1 LSSYITIRRSVLL
14 LTSAWLFAPPAAPY
28 IRSETRP
35 GVYISRS
42 DFSNVQFL
50 LNQNFAPGFTN
61 NDGNVVITPDSDVM
75 GALNAALATWN
86 SVPTS
91 AVQFAPVQ
99 STTLINNIS
108 DGHDVIVM
116 ADSPAI
122 RSMVGPTLAALTV
135 IAAAGTSI
143 LDSDIIFNPVLTFSS
158 TLAPNTYD
166 LQSSLTKQLGN
177 ALGAANS
184 AVVGAALFIDSS
196 HNETVKRTL
205 SPDDIAFLSTIY
217 PAQGITSPF
226 GTITGTLTMNGAPVK
241 DGLVSFLDP
250 AAGTP
255 ISVLSS
261 EIDGTWSFAAPP
273 GNYVVYAEPLL
284 PAPQDF
290 PNLSVRPGYV
300 GLTASDATNPN
311 FQPSFLGGNGSAT
324 TITVT
329 AGASTDASF
338 SPAPPG
344 GGPLTLLTVS
354 AVTVGGFP
362 SQFALTPSPNQV
374 VSGGAVDFII
384 EGEGIDNTITDSSIL
399 LLGPL
404 SLRPGST
411 KAVTAIPPLNVN
423 GMDFPF
429 VRFTV
434 DIPAV
439 TAQSYA
445 TLIVS
450 NNGTYI
456 SYIGGIVILPPQ

>member
-1 LSSYITIRRSVLL
+1 MKRRSVLL
-14 LTSAWLFAPPAAPY
+14 LAGAWLFAPAAAPY
-28 IRSETRP
+28 IRGQTRP
-35 GVYISRS
+35 GVYIIRS

-50 LNQNFAPGFTN
+50 LNQNFVAGFTN
-61 NDGNVVITPDSDVM
+61 NDGNVVVTPDSDVM
-75 GALNAALATWN
+75 GALNAAIATWN

-91 AVQFAPVQ
+91 AAQFAPVQ
-99 STTLINNIS
+99 STALMNNLQ
-108 DGHDVIVM
+108 DGQDVIVM

-122 RSMVGPTLAALTV
+122 RSMLGPTLAALTV
-135 IAAAGTSI
+135 VAAAGTNI
-143 LDSDIIFNPVLTFSS
+143 LDTDIIFNPVLTFSS
-158 TLAPNTYD
+158 TLAPNTHD
-166 LQSSLTKQLGN
+166 LQATFTKALGN
-177 ALGAANS
+177 SLGAANS

-196 HNETVKRTL
+196 PAETVKRTL
-205 SPDDIAFLSTIY
+205 SPDDIAFLNTIY
-217 PAQGITSPF
+217 PAQGTASPF
-226 GTITGTLTMNGAPVK
+226 GTITGTLTMNGSPLHNAMIVVFDRP
-241 DGLVSFLDP
+241 GLCRNH
-250 AAGTP
+250 P

-290 PNLSVRPGYV
+290 PNLGVRPSYI
-300 GLTASDATNPN
+300 GLNSGDTIDRN
-311 FQPSFLGGNGSAT
+311 FQPSFLGGNGAGA

-338 SPAPPG
+338 SPAPAG

-354 AVTVGGFP
+354 AVKVGGFP
-362 SQFALTPSPNQV
+362 SQFGLTPGPAVV

-384 EGEGIDNTITDSSIL
+384 EGEGIDNTLTDSNIM

-411 KAVTAIPPLNVN
+411 KAATGIPPLNVN

-439 TAQSYA
+439 TTQSYA

-456 SYIGGIVILPPQ
+456 SYVGGIVIMPPQ